1 MQKAHVSDFY
11 LSASFSN
18 FAYLVKSVILI
29 SASLLFIGSAM
40 RNAATE
46 RNLLPLLF
54 VGQFVGQ
61 FSRAIALPYAG
72 RLANLWFKPN
82 EISKAVGI
90 GTSGFTLGTALG
102 YVIPGRDQRTV
113 TWKIDELIL
122 FTVRGSLI

>member
-1 MQKAHVSDFY
+1 
-11 LSASFSN
+11 
-18 FAYLVKSVILI
+18 
-29 SASLLFIGSAM
+29 M

-46 RNLLPLLF
+46 RHLLPLLF
-54 VGQFVGQ
+54 VGQFIGQ

-102 YVIPGRDQRTV
+102 YVIPGRGPPLVFLDRVQVYRTV
-113 TWKIDELIL
+113 RASEDPRLSCDCNESKDK
-122 FTVRGSLI
+122 